1 MPTKIV
7 IHEQSP
13 DQVKFYTHDTVFVLT
28 AKREELRELEKIE
41 QVKSAGIFFLLGDDM
56 LYVEK
61 SKNICQSLSIMD
73 SPDEDAYNAFWY
85 RFIAIGSL
93 LDPLSETETAYLK
106 GIIVKILC
114 QNGRIEED
122 NEVEEFKIDYFSK
135 KKVENIFRIAEWIIS
150 EIIRENIFEHYN
162 PENINLAESQEF
174 QQTSPEDIFSK
185 ESPFLEH
192 QFFVEIEDGERI
204 SGSNRTQNQINFFKY
219 LLSNPKYRQKVLD
232 FCKEGAPTQSN
243 CVGSVQG
250 FVAGKE
256 STYRLEKNIYLLTH
270 SSTEERIKS
279 MKKFADFAGLEIKFH
294 KW

>member
-28 AKREELRELEKIE
+28 AKREELLELEKIE

-73 SPDEDAYNAFWY
+73 SPDDVWY
-85 RFIAIGSL
+85 RLIAIGSL
-93 LDPLSETETAYLK
+93 DDPLSEAETAYLK
-106 GIIVKILC
+106 AIIVKILS

-150 EIIRENIFEHYN
+150 EIIRENIFEHSN
-162 PENINLAESQEF
+162 SENVNFAESQEF
-174 QQTSPEDIFSK
+174 QQTSPEGISSK

-192 QFFVEIEDGERI
+192 QFFVDIEDGERI
-204 SGSNRTQNQINFFKY
+204 SGLNPTQNQINFFRY
-219 LLSNPKYRQKVLD
+219 LLSSPKYRQKVLD